1 MTMNS
6 FKVGNKQMKEETNKQ
21 TNKQCNLDFDPNCD
35 VVGGGFRCSTDKA
48 NGLICTTAQHTMNT
62 HTCQHL
68 VALKQDHKE
77 ER

>member
-6 FKVGNKQMKEETNKQ
+6 FKVGNKQMKQ
-21 TNKQCNLDFDPNCD
+21 NKQCNLDFDPNCD